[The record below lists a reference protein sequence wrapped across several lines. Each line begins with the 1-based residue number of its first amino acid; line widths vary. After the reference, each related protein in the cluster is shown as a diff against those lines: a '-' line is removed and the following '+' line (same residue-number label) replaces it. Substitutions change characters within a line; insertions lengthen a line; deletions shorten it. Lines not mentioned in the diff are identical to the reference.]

1 MYYNFCGVHQTLRVT
16 PAMESGISNHVRTIE
31 ELCGLLAEAASATKR
46 IERELIR
53 KALGMIDKYE
63 SRRIRGEIRR
73 VLMTVWDP
81 IGVRNEPNAQDEYD
95 SYLGGVF
102 GLLTGG
108 ASDDRINEYLWRIVT
123 ERMELPA
130 KKEDMQSTVS
140 ALRQIQLPQDSK

>member
-1 MYYNFCGVHQTLRVT
+1 
-16 PAMESGISNHVRTIE
+16 
-31 ELCGLLAEAASATKR
+31 
-46 IERELIR
+46 
-53 KALGMIDKYE
+53 
-63 SRRIRGEIRR
+63 
-73 VLMTVWDP
+73 MTVWDP
-81 IGVRNEPNAQDEYD
+81 IGVRNEPNAQDEYG

-108 ASDDRINEYLWRIVT
+108 ASDDRISEYLWRIVT